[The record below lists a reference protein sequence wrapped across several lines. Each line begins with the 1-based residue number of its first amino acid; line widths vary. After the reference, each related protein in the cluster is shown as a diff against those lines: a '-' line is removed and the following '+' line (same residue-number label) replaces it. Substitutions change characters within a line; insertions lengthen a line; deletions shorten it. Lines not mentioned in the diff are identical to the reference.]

1 MLAATPP
8 AIIKTLSSALIA
20 ALKSPEARDP
30 LSKQGVIIAAGTPE
44 DFPAYYAKES
54 AKWGEIIKSR
64 GITLK

>member
-1 MLAATPP
+1 VLAATPP